1 MHTVTHRDTH
11 TVSSD
16 CWLWN
21 SCWVERALYVFEQW
35 ECSLHKY
42 LIISGLLSVWKCIIR
57 LVRIT
62 RQEDRAREK
71 EQKGRGRVGKQKRS
85 INCQSGVD
93 TQLKAHHLNMSFI
106 KKTPFAFNNYS
117 SQQALTPLIFQH
129 CHATSCSHCGSL
141 EHSCIIPVYNPPR
154 ATPQKCCLSCP
165 CLSWSIFGA
174 AP

>member
-11 TVSSD
+11 TVSSN

-106 KKTPFAFNNYS
+106 KKHLLHSTTTVPSRLWHPSFS
-117 SQQALTPLIFQH
+117 SIVMPHHVRTVGVWNIHALFQY
-129 CHATSCSHCGSL
+129 
-141 EHSCIIPVYNPPR
+141 IIPQEPHRRSAV
-154 ATPQKCCLSCP
+154 
-165 CLSWSIFGA
+165 
-174 AP
+174 